1 MAVAGMGTPSRN
13 WPRGILIG
21 LPGSYS
27 DSMNLDTEIRGVNAL
42 TISLQKPS
50 ERGPEQGQITE
61 VPAWRRPGAWVHR
74 IGLMDP

>member
-27 DSMNLDTEIRGVNAL
+27 DSMNLDTVIRGVNAL
-42 TISLQKPS
+42 TISLQKPN
-50 ERGPEQGQITE
+50 ERGPEQGQKC
-61 VPAWRRPGAWVHR
+61 PRGADLGHGS
-74 IGLMDP
+74 IGSG

>member
-27 DSMNLDTEIRGVNAL
+27 DSMNLDNVSRGVNAL

-50 ERGPEQGQITE
+50 ERGPEQGQKY
-61 VPAWRRPGAWVHR
+61 PRGADLGHGS
-74 IGLMDP
+74 IGSG